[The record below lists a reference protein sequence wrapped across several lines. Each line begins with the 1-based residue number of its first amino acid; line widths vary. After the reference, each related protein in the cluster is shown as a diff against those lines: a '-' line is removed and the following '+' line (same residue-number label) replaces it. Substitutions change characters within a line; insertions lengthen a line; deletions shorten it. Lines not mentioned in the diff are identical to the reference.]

1 MNITITLDKESALLV
16 TYAMKDSINNL
27 IACGDDTTAK
37 MVTEVVSAIRKEIDR
52 QSGLKS

>member
-1 MNITITLDKESALLV
+1 MNITLNLDKESALLV
-16 TYAMKDSINNL
+16 TYAMKDSINEL

-37 MVTEVVSAIRKEIDR
+37 MVTEVANAIIKEIDR